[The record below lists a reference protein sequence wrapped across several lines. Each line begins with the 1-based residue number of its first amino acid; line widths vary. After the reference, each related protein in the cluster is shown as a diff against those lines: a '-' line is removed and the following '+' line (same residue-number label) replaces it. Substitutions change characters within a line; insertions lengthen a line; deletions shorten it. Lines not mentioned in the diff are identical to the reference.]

1 MYIPKKPVHPAYNRF
16 MRENEYA
23 MDVLTSLVKEA
34 LNVYSDL
41 YRNIDK
47 RSNVIEDLDRDLLKR
62 LDPKT
67 IDGLKEAV
75 EKFGNQTTL
84 LRGSHNA
91 KSYEYNINVFGYL
104 KVGERSKFTLNDD
117 IDMSHIYRDERT
129 NKDYFDLRNAIM
141 VGTFI
146 KKDGVYDNF
155 QEDYHVHWQF
165 DFSTVLVRLIS
176 SNRFISEEETLR
188 NGIVN
193 TILNKMIM
201 FELSR
206 PLMMRVMR
214 EQNCLPVP
222 VGFFSPDNPKSS
234 MNTVDLIKTM
244 MIYKVFYN
252 IVNGLDD
259 RSVEDTL
266 KHTLGLVNL
275 NIYSMGEDFGLSSS
289 ISMLKN
295 QLTNKLF
302 DIPRSIDIYLD
313 ELFEVARASK
323 SNLALINKRNG
334 EVAQNDLVDNRA
346 LIGRA
351 MLAYESSSEMIDSI
365 VKGLGISIEE
375 CNSYVDFDN
384 KPALESVIGFE
395 SLPTETQTYSEFI
408 RSSRAR
414 LLGQL
419 SKKHR
424 NKFIEYE
431 SEILKLKT
439 KVMNCETAEE
449 QDSIMKSSESIGKMI
464 SLDLGVM
471 EDGSLISNLLL
482 MLDTYRADI
491 TANLSNR
498 NLNNMRRTSLYGMS
512 KYRST
517 FNL

>member
-1 MYIPKKPVHPAYNRF
+1 MYIPKKPVHPAFNRF
-16 MRENEYA
+16 MKENEHA
-23 MDVLTSLVKEA
+23 MDVLTGLVKET
-34 LNVYSDL
+34 LDIYSDL
-41 YRNIDK
+41 YGNLDK
-47 RSNVIEDLDRDLLKR
+47 CSSLVENLNRDLLKR

-67 IDGLKEAV
+67 IDALKEAS
-75 EKFGNQTTL
+75 EKFGSQTNL
-84 LRGSHNA
+84 IRGSHNA
-91 KSYEYNINVFGYL
+91 RNYEYDINVFGYL
-104 KVGERSKFTLNDD
+104 KVGERSKLTLEDD

-141 VGTFI
+141 VGTYI

-155 QEDYHVHWQF
+155 LEDYHVHWQF

-188 NGIVN
+188 NGIIN
-193 TILNKMIM
+193 TMLNKMVM

-206 PLMMRVMR
+206 PLMLRVMR
-214 EQNCLPVP
+214 EQSCLPSP
-222 VGFFSPDNPKSS
+222 VGAFAPDNPRSS
-234 MNTVDLIKTM
+234 MKTVDIMKTM
-244 MIYKVFYN
+244 MIYKIFYN

-259 RSVEDTL
+259 KCVEDTI
-266 KHTLGLVNL
+266 KRTLGLVNL
-275 NIYSMGEDFGLSSS
+275 NIYSMGEDLGLSTS
-289 ISMLKN
+289 ISMLRN

-302 DIPRSIDIYLD
+302 DVPRSIDRYLD
-313 ELFEVARASK
+313 ELFCVCRVSK
-323 SNLALINKRNG
+323 SNITLINKRNG
-334 EVAQNDLVDNRA
+334 EVGQSDFVDNRG
-346 LIGRA
+346 LIGRN
-351 MLAYESSSEMIDSI
+351 MLSYESDETVMTSI
-365 VKGLGISIEE
+365 ANGLAVTVEEYQEYNSI
-375 CNSYVDFDN
+375 DN
-384 KPALESVIGFE
+384 KPALESVLGFE

-408 RSSRAR
+408 RTSRAR

-439 KVMNCETAEE
+439 KAMNCETSEE
-449 QDSIMKSSESIGKMI
+449 QDAIIRSSETIGKLI

-471 EDGSLISNLLL
+471 EEGSLISNLLL

-491 TANLSNR
+491 TSNLSNK
-498 NLNNMRRTSLYGMS
+498 NILSMRRNSLYGMS